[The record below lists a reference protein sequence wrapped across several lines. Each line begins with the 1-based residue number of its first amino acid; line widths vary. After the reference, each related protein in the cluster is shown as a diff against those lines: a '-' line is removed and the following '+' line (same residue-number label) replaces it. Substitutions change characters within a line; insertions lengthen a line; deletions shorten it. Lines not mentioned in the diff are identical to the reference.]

1 MVRLSLL
8 PESWHCGAEVVP
20 KAFSYR
26 IQTSRFRSAAGFVL
40 GAFRAFRAC
49 CAAALPCFA
58 VNKCAK
64 PSKALQGVRLSF
76 LPESWH
82 CGADASALA
91 YHSCCGHLRPS
102 GLLCKHWTRPDALL
116 VALLAFSIAS
126 GSAAPGRSPLNMFY
140 ERMLI
145 HASVRRVLG
154 LFQVGLIG
162 IKVLQAIAWGGET
175 CKAFL
180 RRSRASARSASKWK
194 DQKTLRFLKGLALRH
209 GLSPK
214 LRAFD
219 LPSLPMLLSCRPLFA
234 I

>member
-1 MVRLSLL
+1 MLYLRTTVDRSSRDVWAEQVR
-8 PESWHCGAEVVP
+8 VV
-20 KAFSYR
+20 
-26 IQTSRFRSAAGFVL
+26 
-40 GAFRAFRAC
+40 
-49 CAAALPCFA
+49 
-58 VNKCAK
+58 
-64 PSKALQGVRLSF
+64 
-76 LPESWH
+76 
-82 CGADASALA
+82 
-91 YHSCCGHLRPS
+91 
-102 GLLCKHWTRPDALL
+102 
-116 VALLAFSIAS
+116 SIALCLNAN
-126 GSAAPGRSPLNMFY
+126 SAGTPVNTGFAITYPYNYMFY